1 MEPKDNYQL
10 QAQQAQQYFL
20 RYDQDALIKKLG
32 LQWDAQYFYV
42 NLIGNTYR
50 ICRENGTQ
58 QKREGTAWVDANSHR
73 EVMTLLDLVCDSRED
88 RFVTGRLQSME
99 SFGRMFHRD
108 LLQNRKDPLAQ
119 RIQEDTVGFCR
130 ACEAMGGSP
139 IPGGDAA
146 YSIPLF
152 EKLSVGLV
160 FWQGDEEFYPRLR
173 YLWDENAL
181 MYLKYET
188 MYFALDLLLS
198 RLKSHWPE

>member
-1 MEPKDNYQL
+1 MEHKDNYQL
-10 QAQQAQQYFL
+10 QAQQAQQRFL
-20 RYDQDALIKKLG
+20 TYDQDRLAKKLG
-32 LQWDAQYFYV
+32 LRQDEEYFYV
-42 NLIGNTYR
+42 NLMDIPYR
-50 ICRENGTQ
+50 LCRETGTQ
-58 QKREGTAWVDANSHR
+58 QRLEEGQWVDANSHR

-88 RFVTGRLQSME
+88 RRVTGRLQSME

-119 RIQEDTVGFCR
+119 RIQEDTPGFCR

-146 YSIPLF
+146 YSIPIF

-181 MYLKYET
+181 MYLRYET
-188 MYFALDLLLS
+188 MYYVLDLLLS
-198 RLKSHWPE
+198 ELQHRWP

>member
-1 MEPKDNYQL
+1 MELKDNYQL

-50 ICRENGTQ
+50 ICRKNGTQ

-73 EVMTLLDLVCDSRED
+73 EVMTLLDLVCDSRPD

-99 SFGRMFHRD
+99 SFGRLFHQN
-108 LLQNRKDPLAQ
+108 LLQERKNPVAE
-119 RIQEDTVGFCR
+119 RIQRDPAGFCR
-130 ACEAMGGSP
+130 ACEALGGKP
-139 IPGGDAA
+139 VPGGDLA

-152 EKLSVGLV
+152 EDLQIGLM
-160 FWQGDEEFYPRLR
+160 FWEGDEEFYPRLR

-188 MYFALDLLLS
+188 MYFALDLMLAELS
-198 RLKSHWPE
+198 DRWM